1 MQTRKSRSAS
11 IALSRFMILARQHTE
26 ALGVSCSFTG
36 IHFWRCSVSPLKDS
50 LCRRTAISKED
61 SARLVLVFFFFRQI
75 LPGTSWEVVLHLGTC
90 CFMFFQS
97 NGMSHDIVLRTAKH
111 YFWSSLT
118 SVSSKQM
125 LCISSLWHG
134 VLLKTRERQHS
145 VEHSVQTVWFFAKIK
160 LSQFS
165 DDKKKS
171 VGIKLPQCTR
181 PAPFVVYIVGLTFP
195 ASYFPIDGLSVCF
208 NWKGRTWI
216 WHKSR
221 FSWPDCSWYFKEAIQ
236 PSLPYKHDAVKNQI
250 FWINDCKQ
258 DALVLHLKWWRW
270 EVINRNTCTR
280 HNNLYFGMLQDIIRH
295 LIKCQ

>member
-1 MQTRKSRSAS
+1 MVCHMTLYCEQPSITFGQASLRSLLSRCYALAPFDMVCCWRQGNANTVLSIAYKLCDFLRKSNY
-11 IALSRFMILARQHTE
+11 H
-26 ALGVSCSFTG
+26 
-36 IHFWRCSVSPLKDS
+36 S
-50 LCRRTAISKED
+50 LVT
-61 SARLVLVFFFFRQI
+61 
-75 LPGTSWEVVLHLGTC
+75 T
-90 CFMFFQS
+90 
-97 NGMSHDIVLRTAKH
+97 
-111 YFWSSLT
+111 
-118 SVSSKQM
+118 
-125 LCISSLWHG
+125 
-134 VLLKTRERQHS
+134 
-145 VEHSVQTVWFFAKIK
+145 
-160 LSQFS
+160 
-165 DDKKKS
+165 KKKS

>member
-26 ALGVSCSFTG
+26 ALGVSCSCSFTG

-50 LCRRTAISKED
+50 LCRRTAISKKD
-61 SARLVLVFFFFRQI
+61 SARLILVFFFFRQI

-165 DDKKKS
+165 DDKKK
-171 VGIKLPQCTR
+171 VW
-181 PAPFVVYIVGLTFP
+181 A
-195 ASYFPIDGLSVCF
+195 
-208 NWKGRTWI
+208 
-216 WHKSR
+216 
-221 FSWPDCSWYFKEAIQ
+221 
-236 PSLPYKHDAVKNQI
+236 
-250 FWINDCKQ
+250 
-258 DALVLHLKWWRW
+258 
-270 EVINRNTCTR
+270 
-280 HNNLYFGMLQDIIRH
+280 
-295 LIKCQ
+295 